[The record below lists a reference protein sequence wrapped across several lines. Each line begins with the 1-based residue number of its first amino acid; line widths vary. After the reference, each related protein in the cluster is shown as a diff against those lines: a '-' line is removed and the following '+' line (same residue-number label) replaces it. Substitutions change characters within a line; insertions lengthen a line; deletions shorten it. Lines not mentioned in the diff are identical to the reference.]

1 MGINYKTAGVDTE
14 AGDQLVEWLQSSG
27 SETQKPMPHAERI
40 VSGIG
45 GFASLFNIQF
55 PEIKKPLLVTCT
67 DGVGTK
73 VKIASEFENYSGV
86 GQDLVAMCVN
96 DLICTGG
103 RPLLFLDYYATGKL
117 EQKAAREFLASV
129 RQACSDSD
137 CALVGGETAE
147 MPGVYHGKDFDC
159 AGFAVGLVDADKT
172 WGPHRLKSGDVLI
185 GLSSSGFHSN
195 GYSLLRKVFAED
207 LAQHKEMLLTP
218 TALYVKAT
226 EKIKQKV
233 DVHAGAHI
241 TGGGIENLPRV
252 LPEHLAITIPQLW
265 EFPEIYQLVQARTG
279 MSTWDLLKT
288 LNCGIGFVYFVS
300 EEQAG
305 LTLKLA
311 QESGFKAQKL
321 GYVHER
327 TSDVQVTISGI
338 GELCEPRS

>member
-14 AGDQLVEWLQSSG
+14 AGDQLVEWLQAESHS
-27 SETQKPMPHAERI
+27 TKTPMPHADRI

-45 GFASLFNIQF
+45 GFASLFNMQF

-73 VKIASEFENYSGV
+73 VKLASQFEDYSGV

-103 RPLLFLDYYATGKL
+103 RPLMFLDYYATGKL

-129 RQACSDSD
+129 RKACIDSD

-172 WGPHRLKSGDVLI
+172 WGPHRVQSGDVLV

-195 GYSLLRKVFAED
+195 GYSLLRKIFAED
-207 LAQHKEMLLTP
+207 LELYKKLLLTP
-218 TALYVKAT
+218 TALYVKVNQ
-226 EKIKQKV
+226 KIQEQV
-233 DVHAGAHI
+233 DVHAAAHI

-252 LPEHLAITIPQLW
+252 LPENLGITIPKLW
-265 EFPEIYQLVQARTG
+265 PLPDIYQLIQKRSG
-279 MSTWDLLKT
+279 MSTMELLKT

-300 EEQAG
+300 PEQSELMIKISADM
-305 LTLKLA
+305 
-311 QESGFKAQKL
+311 GFHSQII
-321 GYVHER
+321 GHVHER
-327 TSDVQVTISGI
+327 VGDQQVLISGV
-338 GELCEPRS
+338 GE

>member
-1 MGINYKTAGVDTE
+1 MAINYKTAGVDTE
-14 AGDQLVEWLQSSG
+14 AGDQLVEWLQSSD
-27 SETQKPMPHAERI
+27 SHPQSQMPHAERI

-73 VKIASEFENYSGV
+73 VKLASQFEDYSGV

-103 RPLLFLDYYATGKL
+103 RPLMFLDYYATGKL

-129 RQACSDSD
+129 RKACFDSD

-159 AGFAVGLVDADKT
+159 AGFAVGVVDADKT
-172 WGPHRLKSGDVLI
+172 WGPHRVQEGDVLV

-207 LAQHKEMLLTP
+207 LESHKNLLLTP
-218 TALYVKAT
+218 TALYVKIT
-226 EKIKQKV
+226 QQIQKEI

-252 LPEHLAITIPQLW
+252 LPDHLGITIPQMWAL
-265 EFPEIYQLVQARTG
+265 PEIYQLVKARTG
-279 MSTWDLLKT
+279 LSTFDLLKT
-288 LNCGIGFVYFVS
+288 LNCGIGFVYFVRAD
-300 EEQAG
+300 QAA
-305 LTLKLA
+305 LTLEIAHKF
-311 QESGFKAQKL
+311 GIKAQNL
-321 GYVHER
+321 GYVHVR
-327 TSDVQVTISGI
+327 QGDAQVTVTGI